1 MNTRE
6 ISQSKAIQHREDAL
20 LTKNTETLPTDTLT
34 VTENKESQY
43 KESSLKTNNISDY
56 KLTSLL
62 EREYSKKIEVIKGEE
77 IDVSK
82 ISDLEISTNYM
93 SHLAEER
100 LMNKINKKKSKND
113 FLFWGEKTDALKE
126 RALQRK
132 LLRDQKHQAERDAAE
147 NNHVNSLSVSSKG
160 YTEVIGK
167 DGKSSS
173 IQHVKSTSSKQNIGN
188 YSDNTLEKPQV
199 NNVTPAKS
207 NTESNEKQLA
217 GKNVTENSGGSNAGS
232 NNKASENIELKDN
245 LQRQRRST
253 SSKSTEPG
261 KKNLFENN
269 IFKIND
275 EKSNKAPLII
285 NNLEKK
291 ANSEQE
297 NTDNEKQIAASKPK
311 DPPISIDKNKKG
323 IDSPEKLRKVKSIE
337 NQNKE
342 AKLIRSEENATVE
355 NITASKRASSKI
367 DLKKRLIAY
376 DCNDND
382 NKKENRNMKASG
394 KKIKDPN
401 NNLGTIKLTAE
412 CQSPIPNRKSLADKQ
427 IANTNDEVKIIGV
440 KMSTSPIK
448 EKKRSVTD
456 VTEKREKKNEYHPQK
471 KETKTTKN
479 ENSKLPMDFIDD
491 NNNSN
496 STKAVNHVHGLTSTN
511 SKNKFN
517 FNRHSEQHIPIR
529 INSRS
534 EATEKFEESTEADL
548 KSRLKKLSDS
558 TNSISSNRTEK
569 EIHKIS
575 IDLNNNHAKVTFENN
590 ITSPKSPLVKINDKF
605 NGNGNGNGNP
615 ELVTSVKLNR
625 MQDKLYPDTKATH
638 TDTKVKQLTY
648 SNFIRRSSL
657 QKHIDENGNFVPFIP
672 LRGQPVR
679 SSFGKLRIP
688 EGGVKAKL
696 ETFSGK

>member
-6 ISQSKAIQHREDAL
+6 ISQSKAIQHKEDAL
-20 LTKNTETLPTDTLT
+20 LTKNTETLPTETLT

-62 EREYSKKIEVIKGEE
+62 ESEYSKKIEVIKGEE

-82 ISDLEISTNYM
+82 ISDLEISNNYM

-147 NNHVNSLSVSSKG
+147 SNHVNSLSVSSKG
-160 YTEVIGK
+160 YTEVVDK

-199 NNVTPAKS
+199 NNVTPTKS

-217 GKNVTENSGGSNAGS
+217 GKNVTENSGGNNAGS
-232 NNKASENIELKDN
+232 NNEASENIELKGN

-253 SSKSTEPG
+253 SSKSTKPG

-275 EKSNKAPLII
+275 EKSNKTPLII
-285 NNLEKK
+285 NNLQKK

-323 IDSPEKLRKVKSIE
+323 IVSPEKLRKVKSIE
-337 NQNKE
+337 NENKE
-342 AKLIRSEENATVE
+342 AKLTRSEENATVE
-355 NITASKRASSKI
+355 DITASNRASSKV
-367 DLKKRLIAY
+367 DLKKRVIAY
-376 DCNDND
+376 DFNDID
-382 NKKENRNMKASG
+382 NKKENENIKASG
-394 KKIKDPN
+394 KKIKDFN
-401 NNLGTIKLTAE
+401 KNLETIKLTAE
-412 CQSPIPNRKSLADKQ
+412 CQSPILNRKSLADKQ

-440 KMSTSPIK
+440 KMSTSPVK
-448 EKKRSVTD
+448 EKKQSVTD

-471 KETKTTKN
+471 KEMKTTKN

-496 STKAVNHVHGLTSTN
+496 STKALNHVNGLTNTN

-517 FNRHSEQHIPIR
+517 FNRHSDQDIPIR
-529 INSRS
+529 INSR
-534 EATEKFEESTEADL
+534 L
-548 KSRLKKLSDS
+548 KNLSDS

-575 IDLNNNHAKVTFENN
+575 VDLNNNYAKVNFENN
-590 ITSPKSPLVKINDKF
+590 VTSPKSPLVKINDKF
-605 NGNGNGNGNP
+605 NFGNP
-615 ELVTSVKLNR
+615 ELVTSDKLNR
-625 MQDKLYPDTKATH
+625 MQDKLYPDTNATH
-638 TDTKVKQLTY
+638 TDTKVKELSC

-657 QKHIDENGNFVPFIP
+657 QKHIDENGNFVPLIP

-679 SSFGKLRIP
+679 SSYGKLCIP

>member
-6 ISQSKAIQHREDAL
+6 ISQSKAIQHKEDAL
-20 LTKNTETLPTDTLT
+20 LTKNTETLPTETLT

-62 EREYSKKIEVIKGEE
+62 ESEYSKKIEVIKGEE

-82 ISDLEISTNYM
+82 ISDLEISNNYM

-147 NNHVNSLSVSSKG
+147 SNHVNSLSVSSKG
-160 YTEVIGK
+160 YTEVVDK

-199 NNVTPAKS
+199 NNVTPTKS

-217 GKNVTENSGGSNAGS
+217 GKNVTENSGGNNAGS
-232 NNKASENIELKDN
+232 NNEASENIELKGN

-253 SSKSTEPG
+253 SSKSTKPG

-275 EKSNKAPLII
+275 EKSNKTPLII
-285 NNLEKK
+285 NNLQKK

-323 IDSPEKLRKVKSIE
+323 IVSPEKLRKVKSIE
-337 NQNKE
+337 NENKE
-342 AKLIRSEENATVE
+342 AKLTRSEENATVE
-355 NITASKRASSKI
+355 DITASNRASSKV
-367 DLKKRLIAY
+367 DLKKRVIAY
-376 DCNDND
+376 DFNDID
-382 NKKENRNMKASG
+382 NKKENENIKASG
-394 KKIKDPN
+394 KKIKDFN
-401 NNLGTIKLTAE
+401 KNLETIKLTAE
-412 CQSPIPNRKSLADKQ
+412 CQSPILNRKSLADKQ

-440 KMSTSPIK
+440 KMSTSPVK
-448 EKKRSVTD
+448 EKKQSVTD

-471 KETKTTKN
+471 KEMKTTKN

-496 STKAVNHVHGLTSTN
+496 STKAVNHVNGLTNTN

-517 FNRHSEQHIPIR
+517 FNRHSDQDIPIR
-529 INSRS
+529 IN
-534 EATEKFEESTEADL
+534 
-548 KSRLKKLSDS
+548 SRLKKLSDS

-575 IDLNNNHAKVTFENN
+575 VDLNNNYAKVNFENN
-590 ITSPKSPLVKINDKF
+590 VTSPKSPLVKINDKF
-605 NGNGNGNGNP
+605 NFGNP
-615 ELVTSVKLNR
+615 ELVTSDKLNR
-625 MQDKLYPDTKATH
+625 MQDKLYPDTNATH
-638 TDTKVKQLTY
+638 TDTKVKELSC
-648 SNFIRRSSL
+648 SNFISRSSL
-657 QKHIDENGNFVPFIP
+657 QKHIDENGNFVPLIP

-679 SSFGKLRIP
+679 SSYGKLCIP